1 MSTKRFWTVFALLA
15 VGLLALVACQ
25 PSEVEVIV
33 TKEVEV
39 IVTQEVE
46 VIEEVIVTQEVEV
59 IVEVAPPEVPTG
71 TLVRAIS
78 TFPNSLDHPQAAERQ
93 ASTTDYQLYDSLV
106 WFGEGGTIDPQ
117 LAESWEVNEDGTEYT
132 FYLRED
138 VVFHNGE
145 PFNAEAVVFNWER
158 VVAAEF
164 EYSYHWEVASSVEAI
179 DEYTVKATLPDPDA
193 LFLGTVADNW
203 VMIPPG
209 YFEEV
214 GQDGFDAHPM
224 GTGPFKFVEWV
235 KGDHITMEAN
245 LDYWRGAPK
254 IETVSFR
261 PIPESATRVAAIQT
275 GEVDIVTRLSA
286 EEAQSLLGAEDVKII
301 KYPVARVYYIA
312 FNNLTTGLDQPTMD
326 AKVRQAL
333 NYAVDVDLIID
344 ALFDGFA
351 EPATGYV
358 VAGELG
364 YGNVEPFGY
373 DPDLALALLEEAGYP
388 NGFAMDMACPVG
400 AYTHFE
406 EVCEAVVGFLED
418 VGIDVSLDLMESGQY
433 WDLEANKELPPL
445 FGDSWSAAGG
455 EAFRRLTG
463 ALGGMDASYSA
474 WSDPQIDALLE
485 EIQATPDQDERAA
498 LYGELQVYMQEDPPF
513 IYLYQPVQ
521 FEAINTRVQGYQPL
535 PFEGYD
541 LFDVFL
547 VGE

>member
-1 MSTKRFWTVFALLA
+1 MLFPKRKFIMLSLLIFAA
-15 VGLLALVACQ
+15 MALVACQ
-25 PSEVEVIV
+25 PSTVVETVVVTQEVEVEKEVIV

-39 IVTQEVE
+39 VTTVE
-46 VIEEVIVTQEVEV
+46 VPAEP
-59 IVEVAPPEVPTG
+59 PPEVPTG
-71 TLVRAIS
+71 TLVRGIS

-106 WFGEGGTIDPQ
+106 WFGEGGKIVPQ
-117 LAESWEVNEDGTEYT
+117 LAESWEVSEDSTEYI
-132 FYLRED
+132 FHLRED

-145 PFNAEAVVFNWER
+145 PFNADAVVFNWER
-158 VVAAEF
+158 ASTAEF
-164 EYSYHWEVASSVEAI
+164 EYSYHWQTAISVEAV
-179 DEYTVKATLPDPDA
+179 DEYTVKAILEEPDA

-203 VMIPPG
+203 AMIPPG

-214 GQDGFDAHPM
+214 GQEGFNEHPM

-245 LDYWRGAPK
+245 MDYWRGAPK
-254 IETVSFR
+254 IETVIFR
-261 PIPESATRVAAIQT
+261 PIPESSTRVAAIQT
-275 GEVDIVTRLSA
+275 GEVDMVTRLSS
-286 EEAQSLLGAEDVKII
+286 EEAQGLLGVENVKVI
-301 KYPVARVYYIA
+301 KYPVERVYYIA

-326 AKVRQAL
+326 AKVRQAM
-333 NYAVDVDLIID
+333 NYAVDVDTIID

-351 EPATGYV
+351 EPASGYV

-364 YGNVEPFGY
+364 HGAVEPFGY
-373 DPDLALALLEEAGYP
+373 DPDKALELLAEAGYP
-388 NGFAMDMACPVG
+388 DGFAMDMACPSG

-406 EVCEAVVGFLED
+406 EVCEATVGYLGD
-418 VGIDVSLDLMESGQY
+418 VGIDITLDVMESGQY

-463 ALGGMDASYSA
+463 ALGGFDASYSA
-474 WSDPQIDALLE
+474 WSDPEIDRLLG
-485 EIQATPDQDERAA
+485 EIKATPDQDERAA

-521 FEAINTRVQGYQPL
+521 FEAINIRVQGYKPL

>member
-1 MSTKRFWTVFALLA
+1 MSTKRSWTVIALL
-15 VGLLALVACQ
+15 VIGLFAITACQ
-25 PSEVEVIV
+25 PEEVFV
-33 TKEVEV
+33 T
-39 IVTQEVE
+39 
-46 VIEEVIVTQEVEV
+46 EEVIVTQEVVVTQEV
-59 IVEVAPPEVPTG
+59 IVTEEVEVVKTVEVAPPEVPTG

-93 ASTTDYQLYDSLV
+93 ASTTDFQLYDSLV
-106 WFGEGGTIDPQ
+106 WFGEGGTIDPM
-117 LAESWEVNEDGTEYT
+117 LAESWEVSEDGTEYT
-132 FYLRED
+132 FHLRED

-145 PFNAEAVVFNWER
+145 PFNADAVVFNWER
-158 VVAAEF
+158 ASTAGF
-164 EYSYHWEVASSVEAI
+164 EYSYHWEVASSVEAV

-203 VMIPPG
+203 AMIPPG

-254 IETVSFR
+254 IETVIFR

-275 GEVDIVTRLSA
+275 GEVDMVTRLSA
-286 EEAQSLLGAEDVKII
+286 EEAQSLLGVENVKVV
-301 KYPVARVYYIA
+301 KYPVERVYYIA

-326 AKVRQAL
+326 VKVRQAM
-333 NYAVDVDLIID
+333 NYAVDVDLIIE

-351 EPATGYV
+351 EPAAGYV

-364 YGNVEPFGY
+364 FGNVEPFGY
-373 DPDLALALLEEAGYP
+373 DPDQALALLEEAGYP

-400 AYTHFE
+400 AYTNFE
-406 EVCEAVVGFLED
+406 EVCEAVVGFLGD
-418 VGIDVSLDLMESGQY
+418 VGIDVTLELMESGQY
-433 WDLEANKELPPL
+433 WDLESAKELPPL

-463 ALGGMDASYSA
+463 ALGGWDASYSA

-498 LYGELQVYMQEDPPF
+498 LYGELQVYMQEEPPF

-521 FEAINTRVQGYQPL
+521 FEAINTRVQGYAPL

-541 LFDVFL
+541 LFDVFV